1 MQNSHHDLIG
11 MSEIVNF
18 GGKPCKL
25 GNLISLRME
34 MKLSFTVYTNF
45 SRQDT
50 LKKIDK
56 FIKSELDER
65 DHTRYDFGIAL
76 IENEKNYLREP

>member
-1 MQNSHHDLIG
+1 MQNSHYELLG

-25 GNLISLRME
+25 GNVISLRME
-34 MKLSFTVYTNF
+34 MKLTFTVYTTF
-45 SRQDT
+45 SRLDT
-50 LKKIDK
+50 LRKIDK

-65 DHTRYDFGIAL
+65 DHPKFDFGCAL